1 MSQIHG
7 FISYIRE
14 LVAFYCRIPFS
25 TGLFPNGP
33 AFDPG
38 QMLPATIVRM
48 ILFLSLPGQ
57 TVARGRLNWDL
68 AVIHDCR
75 EYSSVIK
82 LRHGRAM
89 LWNLVEAGG
98 VLILLPMQ
106 ICPREFVRAKNG
118 PLYHLA
124 LKGTRSRQCL
134 FEVFVGFCLG
144 DRQATPAQCV
154 ESSKTIECVLA
165 WPDG

>member
-1 MSQIHG
+1 MSQILG
-7 FISYIRE
+7 LLSYIRE
-14 LVAFYCRIPFS
+14 LVAFYCCIPLS

-48 ILFLSLPGQ
+48 IFFLSLPGQ
-57 TVARGRLNWDL
+57 TVARGLLNWDL
-68 AVIHDCR
+68 AVIHDCP

-89 LWNLVEAGG
+89 FWNLVEAGG

-106 ICPREFVRAKNG
+106 ICPRELVLTKNG
-118 PLYHLA
+118 PLHHLA
-124 LKGTRSRQCL
+124 LKGTRSPQCL
-134 FEVFVGFCLG
+134 FEVFVGLG
-144 DRQATPAQCV
+144 DRQATPASTVCG
-154 ESSKTIECVLA
+154 I
-165 WPDG
+165 